1 MAENTLQTYANHTRW
16 HPPFHFFLGPGSMLL
31 LILAIVN
38 VVRHYER
45 LDAWILML
53 LGILFL
59 MAVMLIRINPLRVQ
73 DRVIRLEE
81 RQRLQALASAE
92 LAVRIGELS
101 EAQLVALRF
110 ASDEELPALA
120 AKALAANMKAA
131 DIKKTI
137 VTWRAD
143 TFRV

>member
-1 MAENTLQTYANHTRW
+1 MAQDAPQTYTNHTRW
-16 HPPFHFFLGPGSMLL
+16 HPPFHFFLGPGSILL

-38 VVRHYER
+38 VVKHYER
-45 LDAWILML
+45 LDAWILLL
-53 LGILFL
+53 LGILFPV
-59 MAVMLIRINPLRVQ
+59 AVVLTRVNPLRVQ
-73 DRVIRLEE
+73 DRLIRLEE

-92 LAVRIGELS
+92 LAARIGELT

-120 AKALAANMKAA
+120 AKALAANMKSQ
-131 DIKKTI
+131 DIKKAI
-137 VTWRAD
+137 VAWRAD